1 MQENSQRL
9 VPGRECGECKACCI
23 TLSIDTPEIQKLA
36 ASPCRHSL
44 GGGCDV
50 YDSRPPVCRAFFC
63 GWRRLAALPE
73 DWRPDRSGIFAVVEA
88 NTQPAFGPVALA
100 LTLIGDPLAAVR
112 RPDFIAFVIRNLRA
126 NIAVH
131 LMLPGPKG
139 MHSARLS
146 LNNPAM
152 MEAAAGSAADT
163 GAVLELLVQ
172 RLASLP
178 FTPHALDYRGNN
190 VST

>member
-1 MQENSQRL
+1 MQDNPQRL
-9 VPGRECGECKACCI
+9 VPGRECGECKVCCV

-44 GGGCDV
+44 GGGCDI

-63 GWRRLAALPE
+63 GWRRSAAFPQN
-73 DWRPDRSGIFAVVEA
+73 WRPDTSGVFAVLEA
-88 NTQPAFGPVALA
+88 NADPQFGPLGVALK
-100 LTLIGDPLAAVR
+100 LLRDPTGIVR
-112 RPDFIAFVIRNLRA
+112 QPDFLDFVIRNLRA
-126 NIAVH
+126 NIALY

-139 MHSARLS
+139 MQSPRVS

-152 MEAAAGSAADT
+152 MEAAARSPAEMADILVGLVGKLAAH
-163 GAVLELLVQ
+163 AP
-172 RLASLP
+172 S
-178 FTPHALDYRGNN
+178 PHAMEYRGRD